1 MQGAWLEGGQVRL
14 RTDLPAPVVPAGERL
29 VDVELAGVC
38 ATDLAL
44 RAGYMGFVGI
54 PGHEFVGRL
63 ADGPDAG
70 TRVTG
75 EINAACG
82 ACPVCRGQLESLDG
96 TPLDGRHCGARS
108 VLGILGRSGAMA
120 RQVALPEANLR
131 RVPEGLAPELA
142 TFAEPLAAAFEVL
155 EQLPPVTDRRTLVVG
170 DGRLGLLVAKVL
182 HQAGARVDLAGH
194 HPERVPA
201 GIGDRTGL
209 LDHDRRPEPD
219 ERYELAVEAT
229 GRPEVLQRLLGWVRP
244 RGTIVLKT
252 TASMGADLDLAPLV
266 VDELTLV
273 GSRCGPFEPAL
284 AALADGRVT
293 VDSMIHAT
301 LPLERVADAFDL
313 AARPGVLKVLIDC
326 R

>member
-14 RTDLPAPVVPAGERL
+14 RADLPAPVISPGERL
-29 VDVELAGVC
+29 VEVELAGVC

-44 RAGYMGFVGI
+44 CAGYMGFVGI

-82 ACPVCRGQLESLDG
+82 KCPVCLGQDKALDG
-96 TPLDGRHCGARS
+96 SPLDGRHCPERS
-108 VLGILGRSGAMA
+108 VLGILGRGGAMA
-120 RQVALPEANLR
+120 QQLVLPSTCLHP
-131 RVPEGLAPELA
+131 VPASLSPEQA
-142 TFAEPLAAAFEVL
+142 TFAEPLAAAFELL
-155 EQLPPVTDRRTLVVG
+155 EQLPDLAGRRALVVG
-170 DGRLGLLVAKVL
+170 DGRLGLLIAQVL
-182 HQAGARVDLAGH
+182 RGTGAQVDLAGH

-201 GIGDRTGL
+201 GVGDRTGL
-209 LDHDRRPEPD
+209 LDGAAAPTMA
-219 ERYELAVEAT
+219 ERYDLAVEAT
-229 GRPEVLQRLLGWVRP
+229 GRPEVLQRLFAWVRP
-244 RGTIVLKT
+244 RGTIALKT
-252 TASMGADLDLAPLV
+252 TASVTAELDLAPLV
-266 VDELTLV
+266 VDELQLV

-284 AALADGRVT
+284 AALAEGSVT

-301 LPLERVADAFDL
+301 LPLERVAEAFDL